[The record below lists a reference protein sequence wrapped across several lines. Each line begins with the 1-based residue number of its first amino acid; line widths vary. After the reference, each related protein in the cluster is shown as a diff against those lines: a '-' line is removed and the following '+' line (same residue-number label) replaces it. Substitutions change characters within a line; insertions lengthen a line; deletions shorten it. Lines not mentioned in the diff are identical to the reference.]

1 MVQLLTFCMASFCHH
16 LCWIIESING
26 EYVNISAYSPLME
39 STYIEFPDKLKNPMK
54 GLIHIKSNDNK
65 YFLWCHIRNLDL
77 MKRHPE
83 RITKVD
89 KK

>member
-1 MVQLLTFCMASFCHH
+1 
-16 LCWIIESING
+16 
-26 EYVNISAYSPLME
+26 ME